1 MSRCRWDLE
10 PQSRFR
16 GSGRP
21 TGTHLSAFAGPPLIW
36 TTLGKSKFHSFPLYS
51 VYCMFTYSTP
61 SRPEVT
67 LSVIFGKIRTLGKS
81 KFHSLP
87 MYIQRILYALSLWS
101 YIVSDIWRNMVGKIQ
116 TKEHSSTIIGP
127 PQNIMIMMRC
137 GFHIP
142 LSIVHFLWW
151 GNKAKISFR
160 KFDIKELRLRGY
172 HDSPIQAQ
180 RWTNRKLKIS
190 KFLSNNFYT
199 WDALPYKRR
208 RSLRQF
214 DNR

>member
-67 LSVIFGKIRTLGKS
+67 LSVIFGKIHTLGKS

-87 MYIQRILYALSLWS
+87 MSIQRILYAHSLWS
-101 YIVSDIWRNMVGKIQ
+101 YIESDIWRNMVGKIQ

-127 PQNIMIMMRC
+127 PQNIMIMMV
-137 GFHIP
+137 FTFPFP
-142 LSIVHFLWW
+142 LYIVYDEET
-151 GNKAKISFR
+151 KAKISF
-160 KFDIKELRLRGY
+160 KKVNIKELRLRGY

>member
-61 SRPEVT
+61 SRPAVT
-67 LSVIFGKIRTLGKS
+67 LSVIFGKYSENQSYTLYQCTYNVYFMPSRFEVTLWVIFEETWLARYRQKNILQRLLVRLRISWSWCAVVFTFPFPLYIFYDEETKTKS
-81 KFHSLP
+81 FKKF
-87 MYIQRILYALSLWS
+87 
-101 YIVSDIWRNMVGKIQ
+101 N
-116 TKEHSSTIIGP
+116 
-127 PQNIMIMMRC
+127 
-137 GFHIP
+137 
-142 LSIVHFLWW
+142 
-151 GNKAKISFR
+151 
-160 KFDIKELRLRGY
+160 IKELRLRGY

-180 RWTNRKLKIS
+180 RWTNRKLRIS

>member
-1 MSRCRWDLE
+1 MLIHWWGVVRVSRGVGMSGCRWDLE

-67 LSVIFGKIRTLGKS
+67 LSVIFGN
-81 KFHSLP
+81 
-87 MYIQRILYALSLWS
+87 IQRILYALSLWS
-101 YIVSDIWRNMVGKIQ
+101 YIESDIWRNMVGKIQ

-151 GNKAKISFR
+151 GNKSQK
-160 KFDIKELRLRGY
+160 KF
-172 HDSPIQAQ
+172 
-180 RWTNRKLKIS
+180 
-190 KFLSNNFYT
+190 
-199 WDALPYKRR
+199 
-208 RSLRQF
+208 
-214 DNR
+214 

>member
-67 LSVIFGKIRTLGKS
+67 LSVIFGKIHTLGKS

-101 YIVSDIWRNMVGKIQ
+101 YIACQWYLEKYGWQDTDKRTFFSDYWSASEYHNHDALWFS
-116 TKEHSSTIIGP
+116 HSPFHFTFF
-127 PQNIMIMMRC
+127 MMRKQK
-137 GFHIP
+137 P
-142 LSIVHFLWW
+142 
-151 GNKAKISFR
+151 K
-160 KFDIKELRLRGY
+160 
-172 HDSPIQAQ
+172 
-180 RWTNRKLKIS
+180 
-190 KFLSNNFYT
+190 
-199 WDALPYKRR
+199 
-208 RSLRQF
+208 
-214 DNR
+214 